1 MSAGAATGFTAR
13 DLRHAMEP
21 LPRDRVLT
29 LRTLLRLTDELR
41 AHVLGGR
48 LQEAATAQARRDAL
62 LHSFFEQSVL
72 PSERTAMIEACCAM
86 LDMDQAVLSCLE
98 INRSQTA
105 AELNAL
111 GRQKTPHWH
120 VGPTGEGP

>member
-1 MSAGAATGFTAR
+1 MASESGKAL
-13 DLRHAMEP
+13 DLKYAVAP
-21 LPRDRVLT
+21 LPPDRVLT

-48 LQEAATAQARRDAL
+48 LHEAATAQARRDAL
-62 LHSFFEQSVL
+62 LHHFFEQSVL

-105 AELNAL
+105 AQLEVM
-111 GRQKTPHWH
+111 GGDSTQHWH
-120 VGPTGEGP
+120 VASAGEAP